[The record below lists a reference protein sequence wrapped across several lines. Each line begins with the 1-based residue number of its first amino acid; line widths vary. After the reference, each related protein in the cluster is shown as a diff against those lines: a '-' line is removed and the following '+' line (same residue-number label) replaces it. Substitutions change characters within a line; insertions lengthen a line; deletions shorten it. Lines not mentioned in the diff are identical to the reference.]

1 MSLAH
6 LIIYGDYHTLSQ
18 QIGQCGDLDYI
29 DEYGYTP
36 LIQCAIV
43 DDIDKMKLM
52 LKMKAD
58 VNKPDLTGRTAL
70 HWAVDNSNLA
80 MCELLLEANANP
92 NAYTLASLPVLV
104 KPILRNDDEIKALL
118 CRHGGDLTFAQDYIN
133 FKLLGHRYSLVGH
146 LDIVDNEGR
155 FTELSF
161 EGFMLEFTL
170 DVIRESLAEFTNN
183 FAARHLQ
190 SQFDFIN
197 TLVKA
202 LSSGRELIA
211 LQQYLVDIDAKVS
224 EVTKALRQDPIII
237 PVVQEGH
244 AITLVRY
251 RNFLAV
257 CDRAQKESPDEPSVS
272 IYYMNRPVRLNHG
285 LLKDILYSRKSLKY
299 VDQQLKEVLGL
310 QLIAGLA
317 IPLQTAGNCSWA
329 NVEACIPTLMV
340 MMAMHEAGG
349 SEKIE
354 SQWRLAMALYHEWQS
369 WDKDRS
375 LQFCIQSTS
384 DASKARKAAK
394 ITALAAILFQTC
406 HSDDAQELMRAEKIV
421 PVVQEKGYEYVIDSY
436 LDVYCRQK
444 QTDAGNNLRR
454 LLQYFKEDDD
464 FYQVG

>member
-1 MSLAH
+1 M
-6 LIIYGDYHTLSQ
+6 
-18 QIGQCGDLDYI
+18 
-29 DEYGYTP
+29 
-36 LIQCAIV
+36 
-43 DDIDKMKLM
+43 
-52 LKMKAD
+52 
-58 VNKPDLTGRTAL
+58 
-70 HWAVDNSNLA
+70 
-80 MCELLLEANANP
+80 
-92 NAYTLASLPVLV
+92 
-104 KPILRNDDEIKALL
+104 
-118 CRHGGDLTFAQDYIN
+118 
-133 FKLLGHRYSLVGH
+133 
-146 LDIVDNEGR
+146 
-155 FTELSF
+155 
-161 EGFMLEFTL
+161 
-170 DVIRESLAEFTNN
+170 
-183 FAARHLQ
+183 
-190 SQFDFIN
+190 
-197 TLVKA
+197 
-202 LSSGRELIA
+202 
-211 LQQYLVDIDAKVS
+211 
-224 EVTKALRQDPIII
+224 
-237 PVVQEGH
+237 
-244 AITLVRY
+244 
-251 RNFLAV
+251 
-257 CDRAQKESPDEPSVS
+257 
-272 IYYMNRPVRLNHG
+272 
-285 LLKDILYSRKSLKY
+285 KY